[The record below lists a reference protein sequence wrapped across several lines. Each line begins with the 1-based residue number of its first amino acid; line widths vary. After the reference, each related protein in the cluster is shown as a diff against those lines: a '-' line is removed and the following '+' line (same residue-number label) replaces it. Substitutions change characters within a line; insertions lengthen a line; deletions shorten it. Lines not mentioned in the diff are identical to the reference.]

1 MYEMYLDPV
10 EPVDPSMFED
20 FILYLN
26 DHLSDN
32 GKGPFGLFQPLPPN
46 SRLPSE
52 KENSFRH
59 GMTLS
64 VGTAGWRRAWVARA
78 PDRRILGHVDL
89 RSHPERFSEHRCL
102 LGMGVDRNYR
112 RLGLGARL
120 LAHAQEWAV
129 ASTDLE
135 WIDLQVLST
144 NEPAIRLYL
153 RAGFAKIGEIP
164 EMFKIE
170 GRSYSHTLMAKRIRA
185 VHSPIDI

>member
-1 MYEMYLDPV
+1 
-10 EPVDPSMFED
+10 
-20 FILYLN
+20 
-26 DHLSDN
+26 
-32 GKGPFGLFQPLPPN
+32 
-46 SRLPSE
+46 
-52 KENSFRH
+52 
-59 GMTLS
+59 
-64 VGTAGWRRAWVARA
+64 
-78 PDRRILGHVDL
+78 
-89 RSHPERFSEHRCL
+89 
-102 LGMGVDRNYR
+102 MGVDRNYR
-112 RLGLGARL
+112 RLGLGGRL